1 VKLLFPNNLIKSP
14 SLEAGTVTVSNCPS
28 KITVLRIMFGID
40 PTVAILEKMA
50 GTGNG
55 SFQHNLDEV

>member
-1 VKLLFPNNLIKSP
+1 MKTLK
-14 SLEAGTVTVSNCPS
+14 SLEPGMIFHT
-28 KITVLRIMFGID
+28 IMFGID

>member
-1 VKLLFPNNLIKSP
+1 LSDGRNSDGKDPLHFVKTLKR
-14 SLEAGTVTVSNCPS
+14 LEPGMIFHT
-28 KITVLRIMFGID
+28 IMFGID